1 MMPCTFED
9 NCTLLKSNDKEPTA
23 THKNGKH
30 PLIKKPINNF
40 KMRN

>member
-1 MMPCTFED
+1 MMPCTFE
-9 NCTLLKSNDKEPTA
+9 DKEPTA

-30 PLIKKPINNF
+30 PLIKKPTNNF